1 MTDGSSNAA
10 AEPTGALR
18 RVLVVG
24 STGAGKTT
32 MARALS
38 RRLDLAYHEMDA
50 LYFGGPGWRVNETFA
65 EEVGALAEG
74 PRWVVDSLGYP
85 AVRDLLWEKA
95 DTIVWLD
102 YPRRV
107 IMPRVLRR
115 SLRRSL
121 LRERIFGGNRE
132 TWSGWLTRD
141 HPAWSAWTGHA
152 ARRAEIA
159 RRVGAE
165 RFAPLHVV
173 RLSRPAHAAA
183 WLRARG

>member
-1 MTDGSSNAA
+1 MTDT
-10 AEPTGALR
+10 TGAGDGEAPAAR

-32 MARALS
+32 MAGALS
-38 RRLDLAYHEMDA
+38 RKLGLPHHEMDA
-50 LYFGGPGWRVNETFA
+50 LYFGGPGWRVNEGFA
-65 EEVGALAEG
+65 EEVARIAAG
-74 PRWVVDSLGYP
+74 PRWIIDSLGYP
-85 AVRDLLWEKA
+85 EVRDVLWEKA

-132 TWSGWLTRD
+132 TWAEWLTRD
-141 HPAWSAWTGHA
+141 HPAWSAWRGHA
-152 ARRAEIA
+152 DRRAEIA
-159 RRVGAE
+159 RRTRAA
-165 RFAPLHVV
+165 RFAPLRVV
-173 RLSRPAHAAA
+173 RLTAPARAAA
-183 WLRARG
+183 WLRAAG